1 MEKKVV
7 HINKNIQK
15 EVNDMEE
22 ELDDMNKN
30 NMEKKKI
37 VEIEIELNKANN
49 KTKLLFDMRKDKS
62 YINKNDMKE
71 LDDINKININKK
83 IYDINKKDM
92 KKELNDINKIN
103 INKKMDD
110 INKND
115 MKKIDDINKININE
129 KINDMKK
136 ELDDINKFYSD
147 KKIEDI
153 NKEILKLNK
162 NEMEEI
168 KEYIRVLIV
177 GFLNYDEYTKNREEI
192 LKKITKI
199 DYGRKIFIDS
209 ITLMYKRDHSI
220 KFLHETV
227 FGSFE
232 AIFESIINILL
243 EKIKSTKDDENIK
256 YLAKLIKKSLYI
268 EEYGKKTLL
277 FDKIIKNI
285 QKDSLK
291 NMFRIFEFTKT
302 WFENGLTETDLKLLE
317 ILKKDEIEY
326 KIIQADKNYLEYK
339 NHCLDIIDKLKSA
352 MEKLNISKIS
362 ELIISK
368 LKKEYYIDLKYKE
381 FKE

>member
-1 MEKKVV
+1 MKKELND
-7 HINKNIQK
+7 INKININK
-15 EVNDMEE
+15 EMDN
-22 ELDDMNKN
+22 
-30 NMEKKKI
+30 
-37 VEIEIELNKANN
+37 
-49 KTKLLFDMRKDKS
+49 
-62 YINKNDMKE
+62 INKNDMKK

-83 IYDINKKDM
+83 IDDINKKDM

-115 MKKIDDINKININE
+115 MKKIDDINKININK

-268 EEYGKKTLL
+268 VEYENKTLL

-362 ELIISK
+362 ELIIPE
-368 LKKEYYIDLKYKE
+368 LKKEYYIDYKYKE

>member
-1 MEKKVV
+1 M
-7 HINKNIQK
+7 
-15 EVNDMEE
+15 
-22 ELDDMNKN
+22 
-30 NMEKKKI
+30 
-37 VEIEIELNKANN
+37 
-49 KTKLLFDMRKDKS
+49 
-62 YINKNDMKE
+62 
-71 LDDINKININKK
+71 
-83 IYDINKKDM
+83 
-92 KKELNDINKIN
+92 
-103 INKKMDD
+103 
-110 INKND
+110 
-115 MKKIDDINKININE
+115 
-129 KINDMKK
+129 
-136 ELDDINKFYSD
+136 NKFYSE
-147 KKIEDI
+147 KIDDI
-153 NKEILKLNK
+153 NKEILKSNIDV
-162 NEMEEI
+162 MDEI
-168 KEYIRVLIV
+168 KDDICDLIA
-177 GFLNYDEYTKNREEI
+177 GFLNYDEYTKDREEI

-220 KFLHETV
+220 KFLHKIG
-227 FGSFE
+227 FDSFE

-268 EEYGKKTLL
+268 VEYENKTLL

-352 MEKLNISKIS
+352 MKKLNISQIS